1 MSEVTPGGPA
11 DQAGLRTGDIITAI
25 DGVPVSTT
33 DQLLDN
39 LEYYAAGETVDF
51 SVSREGAQIGTFETT
66 KIPITL
72 GRRSESGL
80 DDPSEGNGTAAPED
94 SSGNEERD
102 ARGFPTMPE

>member
-39 LEYYAAGETVDF
+39 LEYYAAGETINF
-51 SVSREGAQIGTFETT
+51 SVSRQGEQIGTFETT

-80 DDPSEGNGTAAPED
+80 DDPAEGNGTAAPENN
-94 SSGNEERD
+94 SGNEEPSD
-102 ARGFPTMPE
+102 RGFPTMPE